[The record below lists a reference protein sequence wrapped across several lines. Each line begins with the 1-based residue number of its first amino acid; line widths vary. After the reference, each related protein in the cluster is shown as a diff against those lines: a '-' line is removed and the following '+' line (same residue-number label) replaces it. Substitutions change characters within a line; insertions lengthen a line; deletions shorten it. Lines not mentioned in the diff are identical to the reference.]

1 MGDTRVPALG
11 MTRTALPC
19 SGRHRPG
26 VETSSQAGTIS
37 GLGRDPGRDRRDRPG
52 PVEISR
58 EKPGPGPPGN
68 ADLDSVARN
77 TLI

>member
-11 MTRTALPC
+11 MTRSARPC
-19 SGRHRPG
+19 S
-26 VETSSQAGTIS
+26 AGTGPVS
-37 GLGRDPGRDRRDRPG
+37 RHHRKPGQFLVWAGARGRDRRDRPG
-52 PVEISR
+52 PVEIR